1 MPVLTLATDV
11 LSNGCFGT
19 VDPMRQ
25 VLDPVQFLLE
35 AQMFVFFRVYVT
47 HYFHLTSPE
56 FVGSIA
62 METIQK
68 YNVECTTHVFTA
80 LPISMSWV
88 RHQTSASG

>member
-35 AQMFVFFRVYVT
+35 AQMFVFFRVYVA
-47 HYFHLTSPE
+47 HLFSP
-56 FVGSIA
+56 
-62 METIQK
+62 
-68 YNVECTTHVFTA
+68 HVTVICW
-80 LPISMSWV
+80 LHRYGNHSEV
-88 RHQTSASG
+88 